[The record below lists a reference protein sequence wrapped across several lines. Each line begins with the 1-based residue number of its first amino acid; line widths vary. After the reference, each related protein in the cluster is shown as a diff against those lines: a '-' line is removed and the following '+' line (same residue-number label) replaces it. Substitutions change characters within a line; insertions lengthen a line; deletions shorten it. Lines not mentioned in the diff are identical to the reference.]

1 MRWGRL
7 RGWRRDSD
15 KGGQDAPAAGLLSL
29 TRPAAEAPAAEN
41 QITGN
46 SDGSEAM
53 SRNNRDTEQE
63 KHQSGGP
70 GKAAKSAHVDPD
82 KAGNKPE
89 QNQSGSAGR
98 ERGAGSGGSRGASE
112 ETRRRS
118 S

>member
-1 MRWGRL
+1 MVG
-7 RGWRRDSD
+7 GCEGGRRDSD

-29 TRPAAEAPAAEN
+29 ARPAAEAPV
-41 QITGN
+41 TGN